1 MKIIHT
7 SRKARKRSK
16 ENIKGLTSILNRLN
30 TKIQ

>member
-7 SRKARKRSK
+7 SRKARKKSK

-30 TKIQ
+30 TKT